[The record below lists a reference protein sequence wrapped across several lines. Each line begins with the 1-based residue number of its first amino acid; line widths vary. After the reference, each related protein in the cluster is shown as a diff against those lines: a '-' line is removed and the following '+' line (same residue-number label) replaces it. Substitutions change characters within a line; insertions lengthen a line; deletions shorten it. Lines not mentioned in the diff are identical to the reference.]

1 MKYVLGLSYTYKKFK
16 KNSIIRLYNED
27 ILLDDITLDR
37 DCNTIT
43 KTRSEADKGKLS
55 RQPAEIPERLHII
68 ELEGSGI
75 GDYIDLFY
83 ENHDNNYTNGFMTKF
98 SYIKLHDIFLLPKC
112 CLDKKISLRLFMN
125 DNLSDEYNL
134 NSDKPLW
141 PTAYDAMTVDS
152 KNTHLTNLHMKI
164 YHHKIGGTMHVRL
177 PVIKK
182 HGIKMFVD
190 RQKCRGKFRT
200 HRWTYIIL
208 HYFKLLN
215 TYNENK

>member
-27 ILLDDITLDR
+27 ILLDEIALDR

-43 KTRSEADKGKLS
+43 KIRSEADKNILS
-55 RQPAEIPERLHII
+55 RQPAEIPEKLHII

-98 SYIKLHDIFLLPKC
+98 SYIELHDIFLLPKC

-141 PTAYDAMTVDS
+141 PRAFDAMTVDS
-152 KNTHLTNLHMKI
+152 KNTHLTNLHRKI

-182 HGIKMFVD
+182 HGIKMFGD

-200 HRWTYIIL
+200 HKWTYIIL

-215 TYNENK
+215 TYNENQ